1 MSKSMITA
9 TFGSIQWLFFI
20 FANVVVVP
28 ISIGAAFDIPAYEVA
43 TIQRS
48 SFIFTGIACILQGV
62 WGHRYPIMEGPS
74 GVIWGL
80 VLNLC
85 FSASSL
91 GMSLE
96 EIGGGIATGMI
107 LAGIFTMILAIF
119 NLFPLINKILTP
131 TVMSVYLFLLT
142 FQLVFTF
149 FTGML
154 KINDNGK
161 LDLPISLF
169 SIVIVI
175 FVCLL
180 NILGKKAISNFS
192 ILIGMIVGWIG
203 YDLLFPENIAM
214 ASKASSLTLFP
225 FGQPNLQVSI
235 ILITFLGCLVNLS
248 NTRTT
253 VEATSKIL
261 NETASSHQYK
271 SSYLL
276 TGLYAALA
284 PVFGLISY
292 SPYASSIGFLES
304 TKMVN
309 KRPFLVG
316 GGLMVL
322 LGIIPALGSLLA
334 TLPITVGNAVLF
346 VAYLQLFGTSIK
358 SLNGYQFS
366 SKTIYRLAIPI
377 LVGVSI
383 MTLDSEVFTSLPIY
397 LQPLFGNGFIVG
409 VLLSVFIEKLIKW
422 DKVVD

>member
-1 MSKSMITA
+1 MITA

-203 YDLLFPENIAM
+203 YDILFPENIAM
-214 ASKASSLTLFP
+214 ASQASSLTLFP

-358 SLNGYQFS
+358 SLNGYQFT

>member
-203 YDLLFPENIAM
+203 YDILFPENIAM
-214 ASKASSLTLFP
+214 ASQASSLTLFP

-334 TLPITVGNAVLF
+334 TLPITIGNAVLF

-358 SLNGYQFS
+358 SLNGYQFT

>member
-1 MSKSMITA
+1 
-9 TFGSIQWLFFI
+9 
-20 FANVVVVP
+20 
-28 ISIGAAFDIPAYEVA
+28 
-43 TIQRS
+43 
-48 SFIFTGIACILQGV
+48 
-62 WGHRYPIMEGPS
+62 
-74 GVIWGL
+74 
-80 VLNLC
+80 
-85 FSASSL
+85 
-91 GMSLE
+91 
-96 EIGGGIATGMI
+96 
-107 LAGIFTMILAIF
+107 
-119 NLFPLINKILTP
+119 
-131 TVMSVYLFLLT
+131 
-142 FQLVFTF
+142 
-149 FTGML
+149 
-154 KINDNGK
+154 
-161 LDLPISLF
+161 
-169 SIVIVI
+169 
-175 FVCLL
+175 
-180 NILGKKAISNFS
+180 
-192 ILIGMIVGWIG
+192 
-203 YDLLFPENIAM
+203 
-214 ASKASSLTLFP
+214 
-225 FGQPNLQVSI
+225 
-235 ILITFLGCLVNLS
+235 LGCLVNLS

>member
-1 MSKSMITA
+1 MITA

-203 YDLLFPENIAM
+203 YDILFPENIAM
-214 ASKASSLTLFP
+214 ASQASSLTLFP

-334 TLPITVGNAVLF
+334 TLPITIGNAVLF

-358 SLNGYQFS
+358 SLNGYQFT

>member
-161 LDLPISLF
+161 LDLSISLF

>member
-1 MSKSMITA
+1 MITA

-203 YDLLFPENIAM
+203 YDILFPENIAM
-214 ASKASSLTLFP
+214 ASQASSLTLFP

-276 TGLYAALA
+276 TGLYAVLA

-358 SLNGYQFS
+358 SLNGYQFT

>member
-1 MSKSMITA
+1 MITA

-161 LDLPISLF
+161 LDLSISLF

>member
-203 YDLLFPENIAM
+203 YDILFPENIAM
-214 ASKASSLTLFP
+214 ASQASSLTLFP

-276 TGLYAALA
+276 TGLYAVLA

-358 SLNGYQFS
+358 SLNGYQFT

>member
-1 MSKSMITA
+1 
-9 TFGSIQWLFFI
+9 
-20 FANVVVVP
+20 
-28 ISIGAAFDIPAYEVA
+28 
-43 TIQRS
+43 
-48 SFIFTGIACILQGV
+48 
-62 WGHRYPIMEGPS
+62 
-74 GVIWGL
+74 
-80 VLNLC
+80 
-85 FSASSL
+85 
-91 GMSLE
+91 MSLE

-358 SLNGYQFS
+358 SLNGYQFT

-377 LVGVSI
+377 LVGISI
-383 MTLDSEVFTSLPIY
+383 MTLDSKVFTSLPIY

>member
-422 DKVVD
+422 DNVVD

>member
-203 YDLLFPENIAM
+203 YDILFPENIAM
-214 ASKASSLTLFP
+214 ASQASSLTLFP

-358 SLNGYQFS
+358 SLNGYQFT